1 MPADQVDMGNGKT
14 FTAEYG
20 GVVQADH
27 EKQIAQSILSR
38 EQEIYQ
44 YQVNIYNFEAMLAG
58 MAAALPAEWPE
69 NLLQYRTWDR
79 DRLVATLD
87 DATLEI
93 VSGLLFRDNL
103 RMRIRTEKIEQKKA
117 QLVLDS
123 LKLQVL
129 NADAVRAKIAEEKA
143 KQNTTPSV

>member
-1 MPADQVDMGNGKT
+1 MPQIDMGNGKS
-14 FTAEYG
+14 FNSEFG
-20 GVVQADH
+20 GVDQADH
-27 EKQIAQSILSR
+27 LKQVADSIAGREK
-38 EQEIYQ
+38 EIYQ
-44 YQVNIYNFEAMLAG
+44 YQLNINNFEAMLTGIATN
-58 MAAALPAEWPE
+58 LPAEWPE

-93 VSGLLFRDNL
+93 VTGLLFRDNL
-103 RMRIRTEKIEQKKA
+103 RMRIRTERIEQRKS

-143 KQNTTPSV
+143 KQNAPAV